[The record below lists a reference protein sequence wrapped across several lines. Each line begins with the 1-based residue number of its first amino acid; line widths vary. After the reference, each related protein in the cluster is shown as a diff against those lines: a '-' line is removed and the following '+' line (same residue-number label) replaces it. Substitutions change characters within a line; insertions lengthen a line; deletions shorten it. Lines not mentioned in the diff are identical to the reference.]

1 MNLRALIVDDEALAR
16 ARLRKLLAGTTD
28 LEIAGECGNGPEAIS
43 FIREKRPDL
52 VFLDVQMPEVSGF
65 EVLRALP
72 PEVWPAVIFVTAHDQ
87 HAIEAFEIHALDYL
101 LKPFTQ
107 ARLLEAVQR
116 ARRYLEARNLTAI
129 NRQLAE
135 LLEAS
140 KPGRSYL
147 NRIAVKNGTQTLFVR
162 IEEVDYVESAANYAV
177 VHTSTEN
184 HVLRETLTNL
194 ESQFPPRLFL
204 RISRS
209 TLVNLERVKSLQAGA
224 RGEYLVVLQN
234 GRQLLMTRGI
244 KEIQERLQYAG
255 NRAADSGQ

>member
-16 ARLRKLLAGTTD
+16 ARLRKLLAGVTD
-28 LEIAGECGNGPEAIS
+28 LEILGECGNGPEAIS
-43 FIREKRPDL
+43 FIGERQPDL

-65 EVLRALP
+65 DVLRALST
-72 PEVWPAVIFVTAHDQ
+72 EAWPAVIFVTAHDQ
-87 HAIEAFEIHALDYL
+87 HAIEAFEVHALDYL

-107 ARLLEAVQR
+107 ARLFDAVQR
-116 ARRYLEARNLTAI
+116 ARAHLEARNFSAI
-129 NRQLAE
+129 NQQLAK
-135 LLEAS
+135 LLESS
-140 KPGRSYL
+140 KPNRTYL
-147 NRIAVKNGTQTLFVR
+147 NRIAVKTGTQTLFVR

-177 VHTSTEN
+177 LHTSTEN

-194 ESQFPPRLFL
+194 EGSFPPRLFL

-209 TLVNLERVKSLQAGA
+209 TLVNLERVKSLQAGT

-244 KEIQERLQYAG
+244 REIQERLQYSG
-255 NRAADSGQ
+255 NRVV